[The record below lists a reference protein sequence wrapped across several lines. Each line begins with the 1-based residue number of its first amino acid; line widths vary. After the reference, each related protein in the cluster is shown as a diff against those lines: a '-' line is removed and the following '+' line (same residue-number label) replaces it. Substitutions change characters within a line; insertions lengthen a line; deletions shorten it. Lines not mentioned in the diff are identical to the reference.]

1 MLAGLLAAP
10 QVSFAE
16 CVQQMSRIPMAAP
29 APAKAPAYRANM
41 ARTRPVAGPAAKPA
55 RPRAI
60 KTATVHKQRV
70 VRKAAIHRPVRK
82 KPAVVRRVAVAA
94 PVARIY
100 PTPTP
105 MPVAQREL
113 STPLAYALIDTTVCV
128 TGPGVLDAAPPRL
141 AMARLDEPPTAGAIP
156 EDGTGFPFPDG
167 SGLPG
172 TGFPGTGF
180 PGGGVSPGGPGTTP
194 LPPIVTPPITEPPIT
209 EPPIVLP
216 PGEPPPVVPPGVEPP
231 VGPPGGEPPVI
242 GPPPGPPVEPPIITP
257 PVITPVPEP
266 GTWALL
272 ILGFGLIGA
281 RLRATSSAGSGSRGR
296 AARRG

>member
-29 APAKAPAYRANM
+29 AHAKAPALRANM
-41 ARTRPVAGPAAKPA
+41 ARARPVAGPAAKPA
-55 RPRAI
+55 RPRTI
-60 KTATVHKQRV
+60 KTATVHKPRAI
-70 VRKAAIHRPVRK
+70 RKAAIHRPVRK
-82 KPAVVRRVAVAA
+82 KAAVVRRAAVAA
-94 PVARIY
+94 AVARIY

-156 EDGTGFPFPDG
+156 EDGTGFPINGGP
-167 SGLPG
+167 
-172 TGFPGTGF
+172 GFPGTGF

-194 LPPIVTPPITEPPIT
+194 IPPIVTPPILEPPIT
-209 EPPIVLP
+209 EPPIIFP

-257 PVITPVPEP
+257 PVVTPVPEP

-272 ILGFGLIGA
+272 ILGFGLVGA
-281 RLRATSSAGSGSRGR
+281 RLRATFSAGSGSRGR